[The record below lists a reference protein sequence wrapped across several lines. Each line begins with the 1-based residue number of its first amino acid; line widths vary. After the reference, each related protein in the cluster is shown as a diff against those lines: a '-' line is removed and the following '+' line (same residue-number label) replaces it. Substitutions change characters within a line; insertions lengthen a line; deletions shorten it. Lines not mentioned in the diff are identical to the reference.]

1 MYYLP
6 EYSTLGILDKRA
18 DVLYLFRVGE
28 LFAGHSH
35 TVLQH
40 PLRVDDAIGFMDSLD
55 SLTGESPAAQTYEVH
70 TSIANGFFACN
81 DVGRNVLTGTSTAL
95 EHNISPDVEE
105 LVEQTCCRNDGT
117 VVDYHFSCKLRRVAD
132 DASVADDAVVS
143 DVHILHQQVAVTY
156 YRLTLRSSTAT
167 DGDVLANR
175 IVIANFASGFLAL
188 ELQILR
194 LCRNRS
200 TWENLVVVAQTGSK
214 VERHAIQQLIVVAN
228 NHVFVNHTERADD
241 IVVTQLGFWVNDS

>member
-1 MYYLP
+1 MD
-6 EYSTLGILDKRA
+6 GLD
-18 DVLYLFRVGE
+18 G
-28 LFAGHSH
+28 
-35 TVLQH
+35 
-40 PLRVDDAIGFMDSLD
+40 
-55 SLTGESPAAQTYEVH
+55 LTGESPAAQTDEVH
-70 TSIANGFFACN
+70 ASIANGFFACN

-194 LCRNRS
+194 LCRNRC